1 MFTAYFCWKQYD
13 AAEKKRKKGGRTE
26 QRKSRRHVAVYI
38 IWYFTVTDMR
48 SSVLSDKFSQI
59 SLYGT
64 DDAIAKLYVTKNL
77 VEGNGRKLSH
87 IEL

>member
-38 IWYFTVTDMR
+38 IWYFNWHEILCTVR
-48 SSVLSDKFSQI
+48 QVFSDFAV
-59 SLYGT
+59 YGT